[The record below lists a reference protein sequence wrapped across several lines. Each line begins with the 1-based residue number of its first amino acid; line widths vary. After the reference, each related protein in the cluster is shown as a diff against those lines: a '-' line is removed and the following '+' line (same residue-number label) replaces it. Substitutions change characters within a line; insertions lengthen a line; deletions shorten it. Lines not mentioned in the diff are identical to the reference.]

1 NVIFQAGVDFE
12 SKPMVVFC
20 SCNLPKEVDLDRLL
34 NLIIFRL
41 DEFVESDYTV
51 VMFTSGAQYN
61 PGWHWLSKAYRRLDR
76 KYRKNVKNVYVVHPS
91 MWSKLIFQIF
101 GKIVSPKFFAKVTW
115 VDTLSQ
121 LAGLVPLNQINVPQP
136 VYDASSQ
143 AKSSRNRA
151 TTHSQP
157 AEQPASLESQVFGVP
172 LETLVTNATAGM
184 LPRPLREC
192 ISYIRHNGL
201 ATEGLFRRSPPST
214 ALRAAKDSY
223 NRGQHVDLDLAGVHV
238 AAVLLKL
245 FFRELPTPVFGT
257 QNSYEIVRALPLAG
271 KTAPQEEG
279 DTVDAVS
286 EQMDNVRARYVEEVV
301 LGSLD
306 KACRLVLC
314 FTFALLGV
322 VSRHEEDNR
331 MSAYNLAIVWAPNL
345 ARSD

>member
-1 NVIFQAGVDFE
+1 M
-12 SKPMVVFC
+12 K
-20 SCNLPKEVDLDRLL
+20 
-34 NLIIFRL
+34 
-41 DEFVESDYTV
+41 VESA
-51 VMFTSGAQYN
+51 MS
-61 PGWHWLSKAYRRLDR
+61 
-76 KYRKNVKNVYVVHPS
+76 
-91 MWSKLIFQIF
+91 
-101 GKIVSPKFFAKVTW
+101 
-115 VDTLSQ
+115 
-121 LAGLVPLNQINVPQP
+121 
-136 VYDASSQ
+136 ASSQ

-345 ARSD
+345 ARSDNPVEDVSMCAGGGATVGAVVQIMVRFFDRVFVREIEEILGKQPEDAAVAILDAVDQMNTGPVAPELPKRRPIAGSAETEAFSDDGSEQPFADAETAVVEEHPLDTGDNDDDGKAAAESTSQTTKSSD